1 MGVFVRMRIFIEIYI
16 FMNTANLFRTFYLV
30 SHVMHIIGISV
41 PLNFAHTHEN
51 LQFNYIA
58 YFY

>member
-1 MGVFVRMRIFIEIYI
+1 MRNFIEIYI